1 MYVCSLTSFCIEN
14 IILYMYVGLQWGPMY
29 LFNMGQNYYLP
40 WYVDRSVNNVLICVR
55 VGYWSL
61 QKPIVMFIFYLL
73 MIFLFLH

>member
-55 VGYWSL
+55 VGY
-61 QKPIVMFIFYLL
+61 
-73 MIFLFLH
+73 